1 MQNNVKLHK
10 MYYTGPNDIE
20 NISLVLSY
28 SDQKCI
34 LSLGSFNTDKY

>member
-1 MQNNVKLHK
+1 

-20 NISLVLSY
+20 NISLGLSY

-34 LSLGSFNTDKY
+34 LSSGSFNTDNY